1 MTSSGALSLR
11 GAETSLLVTL
21 QRRTQ
26 QPVVVAAATQLG
38 RFGDHAAGW
47 LVIGAAGWLLDAP
60 RRPQWTRALV
70 SVLGAHAATVVLK
83 RVVRRL
89 RPGTDGS
96 PGDAAVQ
103 VRSTSPSRLS
113 FPSSHAASTTA
124 AALAYGR
131 LLRLPLA
138 PVVVPAQGVSRVLL
152 GLHFPTDVLV
162 GALTGVVTDRLVASR
177 GAATGGRR

>member
-1 MTSSGALSLR
+1 MLSLR
-11 GAETSLLVTL
+11 RAESAVLVALQSRTTGARVIG
-21 QRRTQ
+21 
-26 QPVVVAAATQLG
+26 PAVALG

-47 LVIGAAGWLLDAP
+47 VAIGAAGWLLDRH
-60 RRPQWTRALV
+60 RRGEWARALV

-89 RPGTDGS
+89 RPNA
-96 PGDAAVQ
+96 PGIE

-138 PVVVPAQGVSRVLL
+138 PVVPPVMGASRLVL

-162 GALTGVVTDRLVASR
+162 GSLTGVLSDRVLRPGARRSASVADE
-177 GAATGGRR
+177 GAAR

>member
-1 MTSSGALSLR
+1 MI
-11 GAETSLLVTL
+11 
-21 QRRTQ
+21 
-26 QPVVVAAATQLG
+26 AAAVQLG

-47 LVIGAAGWLLDAP
+47 VALGAAGWLLDAG
-60 RRPQWTRALV
+60 RRPLWARALV

-83 RVVRRL
+83 RLVRRL
-89 RPGTDGS
+89 RPGTDEAGT
-96 PGDAAVQ
+96 AVR

-162 GALTGVVTDRLVASR
+162 GTLTGVVADRLVAAR
-177 GAATGGRR
+177 GGAR

>member
-1 MTSSGALSLR
+1 MVSLR
-11 GAETSLLVTL
+11 RAESAVLLALQSRTTGARVIG
-21 QRRTQ
+21 
-26 QPVVVAAATQLG
+26 PAAALG

-47 LVIGAAGWLLDAP
+47 VALGAAGWLLDRH
-60 RRPQWTRALV
+60 RRGEWARALV

-89 RPGTDGS
+89 RPDA
-96 PGDAAVQ
+96 PGIE

-131 LLRLPLA
+131 LLRVPLA
-138 PVVVPAQGVSRVLL
+138 PVVPPVMGVSRLVL

-162 GALTGVVTDRLVASR
+162 GSLTGVAADRLLRPGARRAGTASEG
-177 GAATGGRR
+177 GAR

>member
-1 MTSSGALSLR
+1 MTSRDGLSLR
-11 GAETSLLVTL
+11 RAETSLLVAL
-21 QRRTQ
+21 QRRTG
-26 QPVVVAAATQLG
+26 QPGVVAAATQLG

-47 LVIGAAGWLLDAP
+47 VAIGAAGWLLDGA
-60 RRPQWTRALV
+60 RRPQWGRALV

-89 RPGTDGS
+89 RPGTDEEGTL
-96 PGDAAVQ
+96 VQ

-138 PVVVPAQGVSRVLL
+138 PVVVPAQGVSRVVL

-162 GALTGVVTDRLVASR
+162 GTLTGVIADRLVAAK
-177 GAATGGRR
+177 GAQR

>member
-1 MTSSGALSLR
+1 MVSLR
-11 GAETSLLVTL
+11 RAESAALVALQSRTTGA
-21 QRRTQ
+21 
-26 QPVVVAAATQLG
+26 PVVASAVALG

-47 LVIGAAGWLLDAP
+47 VAIGAAGWLLDRH
-60 RRPQWTRALV
+60 RRDEWARALV

-89 RPGTDGS
+89 RPNA
-96 PGDAAVQ
+96 PGIE

-138 PVVVPAQGVSRVLL
+138 PVVPPVMGVSRLVL

-162 GALTGVVTDRLVASR
+162 GSLTGVLADRVLR
-177 GAATGGRR
+177 PGGRRPATRREGGAR